1 MKNRLLAHINK
12 GYVAILFV
20 SACAGLPARLSAQ
33 PVPASST
40 AAAADSAASTL
51 PLLGDGSAMG
61 SADERRLGD
70 RIARELFRDPDYLD
84 DPVLADY
91 VQGVWQPLLAA
102 ARLRGELTPE
112 IDERFAW
119 QIMLG
124 RDRTV
129 NAFALPGGYLGVN
142 LGLMAVVSNRD
153 ELASVLGHELSHVT
167 QRHISRLIAKE
178 SAQTPWMI
186 GAMILG
192 ALAASKSV
200 DAGSALMVG
209 GQAVAAQ
216 SQLNFSRDMEREAD
230 RIGFGVMTQAG
241 FKGQG
246 FVTMFDK
253 LQQASRLNDAG
264 AYPYLR
270 SHPLTT
276 ERIADM
282 ESRLPLGAPHPV
294 ARAPTLLHAMMST
307 RAKVLSNTGVD
318 ALRIWQAQADDPA
331 LQSLS
336 VAQQAG
342 IWYGAALAAS
352 SLRDVALARQDLARL
367 QALAAPE
374 PGAAAPVRWLAAEI
388 DLAARDL
395 SPAQLTSLAARL
407 GITGAQVVPVADM
420 RRPELLLQAQ
430 VALQLN
436 QASMLN
442 TVGQSLQS
450 WLVNQPHDALAWQTL
465 GSLYTAQNQALR
477 ALRAQAEAQ
486 AARLDYTGAVD
497 RLRAAQDLMRAN
509 EVAGSTADHIDAS
522 IIDTRQ
528 RELEA
533 LLKQQALNR

>member
-1 MKNRLLAHINK
+1 M
-12 GYVAILFV
+12 
-20 SACAGLPARLSAQ
+20 SAT
-33 PVPASST
+33 ST
-40 AAAADSAASTL
+40 TAAADSAASPL
-51 PLLGDGSAMG
+51 PQLGDGSAMG

-70 RIARELFRDPDYLD
+70 NIARELFRDPDYLD

-91 VQGVWQPLLAA
+91 VQSIWLPLLAA
-102 ARLRGELTPE
+102 ARQRGELTPE

-142 LGLMAVVSNRD
+142 LGLIAVVSNRD

-167 QRHISRLIAKE
+167 QRHISRLIAKD

-192 ALAASKSV
+192 ALAASKNP

-216 SQLNFSRDMEREAD
+216 SQLNFSRGMEREAD

-264 AYPYLR
+264 GYPYLR

-282 ESRLPLGAPHPV
+282 EARLPLGAPHPV
-294 ARAPTLLHAMMST
+294 AGTPTLLHAMMST

-318 ALRIWQAQADDPA
+318 ALRTWQAQADDPA
-331 LQSLS
+331 LQSLP
-336 VAQQAG
+336 VALQVG
-342 IWYGAALAAS
+342 TLYGAAMAS
-352 SLRDVALARQDLARL
+352 SQLREVAQARQDLARL
-367 QALAAPE
+367 QTLAAADPS
-374 PGAAAPVRWLAAEI
+374 AAAPVRWLGAEI

-395 SPAQLTSLAARL
+395 SPAQLTALAARL
-407 GITGAQVVPVADM
+407 GITGAQVVHAADM
-420 RRPELLLQAQ
+420 RRPQLMLQAQ

-442 TVGQSLQS
+442 AVGQSLQT
-450 WLVNQPHDALAWQTL
+450 WLVSQPHDALAWQTL
-465 GSLYTAQNQALR
+465 GSLYTAQSQPLR

-509 EVAGSTADHIDAS
+509 EAAGSTADHIDAS

-528 RELEA
+528 RELQA
-533 LLKQQALNR
+533 LLKQQALNH

>member
-1 MKNRLLAHINK
+1 
-12 GYVAILFV
+12 
-20 SACAGLPARLSAQ
+20 
-33 PVPASST
+33 
-40 AAAADSAASTL
+40 
-51 PLLGDGSAMG
+51 MG

-70 RIARELFRDPDYLD
+70 NIARELFRDPDYLD

-91 VQGVWQPLLAA
+91 VQSIWLPLLAA
-102 ARLRGELTPE
+102 ARQRGELTPE

-142 LGLMAVVSNRD
+142 LGLIAVVSNRD

-167 QRHISRLIAKE
+167 QRHISRLIAKD

-192 ALAASKSV
+192 ALAASKNP

-216 SQLNFSRDMEREAD
+216 SQLNFSRGMEREAD

-264 AYPYLR
+264 GYPYLR

-282 ESRLPLGAPHPV
+282 EARLPLGAPHPV
-294 ARAPTLLHAMMST
+294 AGTPTLLHAMMST

-318 ALRIWQAQADDPA
+318 ALRTWQAQADDPA
-331 LQSLS
+331 LQSLP
-336 VAQQAG
+336 VALQVG
-342 IWYGAALAAS
+342 TLYGAAMAS
-352 SLRDVALARQDLARL
+352 SQLREVAQARQDLARL
-367 QALAAPE
+367 QTLAAADPS
-374 PGAAAPVRWLAAEI
+374 AAAPVRWLGAEI

-395 SPAQLTSLAARL
+395 SPAQLTALAARL
-407 GITGAQVVPVADM
+407 GITGAQVVHAADM
-420 RRPELLLQAQ
+420 RRPQLMLQAQ

-442 TVGQSLQS
+442 AVGQSLQT
-450 WLVNQPHDALAWQTL
+450 WLVSQPHDALAWQTL
-465 GSLYTAQNQALR
+465 GSLYTAQSQPLR

-509 EVAGSTADHIDAS
+509 EAAGSTADHIDAS

-528 RELEA
+528 RELQA
-533 LLKQQALNR
+533 LLKQQALNH

>member
-1 MKNRLLAHINK
+1 MKKRLLAHMNK
-12 GYVAILFV
+12 GHAAILLIA
-20 SACAGLPARLSAQ
+20 SCAWLPTPLTAQ

-40 AAAADSAASTL
+40 ADVAGSAASTL

-142 LGLMAVVSNRD
+142 LGLMAVVSSRD

-192 ALAASKSV
+192 ALAASKNV

-216 SQLNFSRDMEREAD
+216 SQLNFSRDMEREA
-230 RIGFGVMTQAG
+230 
-241 FKGQG
+241 
-246 FVTMFDK
+246 
-253 LQQASRLNDAG
+253 
-264 AYPYLR
+264 
-270 SHPLTT
+270 

-282 ESRLPLGAPHPV
+282 ESRLPLGAPHPL
-294 ARAPTLLHAMMST
+294 AGTPTMLHAMMST

-318 ALRIWQAQADDPA
+318 ALRIWQAQANDPD
-331 LQSLS
+331 LQSLP

-352 SLRDVALARQDLARL
+352 SLREVALARQDLARL
-367 QALAAPE
+367 QTLAAPD
-374 PGAAAPVRWLAAEI
+374 PSAAAPVRWLGAEI

-395 SPAQLTSLAARL
+395 SPAQLTNLAARL
-407 GITGAQVVPVADM
+407 GITGAQEVRLADL
-420 RRPELLLQAQ
+420 RRPELMLQAQ

-436 QASMLN
+436 QASLLN

-465 GSLYTAQNQALR
+465 GSLYSAQNQSLR

-486 AARLDYTGAVD
+486 AAQLDYTGAVD
-497 RLRAAQDLMRAN
+497 RLRAAQDLMSAN
-509 EVAGSTADHIDAS
+509 EAAGSAADHIDAS

-528 RELEA
+528 RELQA